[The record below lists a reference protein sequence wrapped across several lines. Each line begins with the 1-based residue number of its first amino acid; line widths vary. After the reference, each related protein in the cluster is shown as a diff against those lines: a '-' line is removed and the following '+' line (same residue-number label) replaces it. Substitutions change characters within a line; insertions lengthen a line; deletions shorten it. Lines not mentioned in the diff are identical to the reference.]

1 MKWEDFGPFVLPY
14 VVGCPLPTMVHHVRL
29 AAIEFC
35 KRTKCWARNLEPVT
49 AFDPHVVE
57 IEPDSTNARIL
68 AIEGVAVDGV
78 DWPVLSAD
86 TGVAKSLQPSSEKF
100 SFSEDLAS
108 LCIYP
113 AMTNGAQVVVR
124 VAMVP
129 KLTASELPVA
139 LEEYAQHI
147 ANGAIASIMRIPG
160 QPFAGPSGDFETL
173 FRAEIRTESARLAR
187 GQMASGDTRQVP
199 SFL

>member
-78 DWPVLSAD
+78 DWPVL
-86 TGVAKSLQPSSEKF
+86 
-100 SFSEDLAS
+100 
-108 LCIYP
+108 
-113 AMTNGAQVVVR
+113 
-124 VAMVP
+124 
-129 KLTASELPVA
+129 
-139 LEEYAQHI
+139 
-147 ANGAIASIMRIPG
+147 
-160 QPFAGPSGDFETL
+160 
-173 FRAEIRTESARLAR
+173 
-187 GQMASGDTRQVP
+187 
-199 SFL
+199 